1 MTNAGLYVIG
11 FLEAAELFIF
21 LSANSAER
29 ERFRCCDVFITCETL
44 NSFKIKLAAFG
55 AVAHI
60 KENS

>member
-11 FLEAAELFIF
+11 FLGAAELFIF